1 MHRSCHANTPPPSA
15 SMGMGVNDGCT
26 MELGK
31 EGGKEGRKEGRKGV
45 TCRCNG
51 GDLLL

>member
-15 SMGMGVNDGCT
+15 SMGMGAGVNDGCT
-26 MELGK
+26 REL
-31 EGGKEGRKEGRKGV
+31 GKEGRKEGRKGV